1 MRIVVVGAGKFGYS
15 VANLLSKGQFDV
27 VVVESDE
34 NRRNIVKNTLDVLT
48 ILGNGCS
55 EEVLSMPE
63 IAQAD
68 VCVACTDSDEVN
80 MIVCFLAKE
89 HGIRYTIAQIRS
101 TDYDSHAQELL
112 HKEMKIDLALNPER
126 ILARELKNILETPAA
141 LAINLFADGKISLF
155 EVKMQPSSAYVD
167 KPLRDIHL
175 PGGIL
180 IAMIFR
186 NGVMIIPHGDDM
198 LKAGDNVYFVGKSE
212 AVSTLRGNFNSQ
224 YKKTERVLIMGAS
237 RTVRFLLPILEELQI
252 FVKIID
258 ADKEKCQQMIPLV
271 SNGMVLCGDGTDFDF
286 LKDEGIADADVV
298 LCLTDNDKLN
308 LLFAM
313 IAKHLGTKKTIV
325 RVARSE
331 YVGLMEEA
339 GVDITLS
346 ARLLS
351 AGEVLK
357 FIRRE
362 VLISLSLLEGAQAEM
377 MELKIPHASPLVGK
391 ALLEADLPRECLV
404 CAMVH
409 DNEAF
414 VPNGNT
420 ILSAGDRV
428 IIFAHSEVVM
438 DIMALFPEDLS
449 RKS

>member
-155 EVKMQPSSAYVD
+155 EVKMLPSSAYVD
-167 KPLRDIHL
+167 KPLREIHL

-224 YKKTERVLIMGAS
+224 YKKTERVLILGAS
-237 RTVRFLLPILEELQI
+237 RTVRFLLPILEELNI

-258 ADKEKCQQMIPLV
+258 TDKEKCQQMIPLV
-271 SNGMVLCGDGTDFDF
+271 NNGMVLCGDGTDFDF
-286 LKDEGIADADVV
+286 LKDEGISDADVV

-331 YVGLMEEA
+331 YVGLMGEA

-346 ARLLS
+346 ARILS

-377 MELKIPHASPLVGK
+377 MELKIPHVSPLVGK

-420 ILSAGDRV
+420 ILSAGDRM
-428 IIFAHSEVVM
+428 IIFAHSKVVM
-438 DIMALFPEDLS
+438 DIMALFPEEFS
-449 RKS
+449 R

>member
-155 EVKMQPSSAYVD
+155 EVKMLPSSAYVD
-167 KPLRDIHL
+167 KPLREIHL

-224 YKKTERVLIMGAS
+224 YKKTERVLILGAS
-237 RTVRFLLPILEELQI
+237 RTVRFLLPILEELNI

-258 ADKEKCQQMIPLV
+258 TDKEKCQQMIPLV
-271 SNGMVLCGDGTDFDF
+271 NNGMVLCGDGTDFDF
-286 LKDEGIADADVV
+286 LKDEGISDADVV

-331 YVGLMEEA
+331 YVGLMGEA

-377 MELKIPHASPLVGK
+377 MELKIPHVSPLVGK

-420 ILSAGDRV
+420 ILSAGDRM
-428 IIFAHSEVVM
+428 IIFAHSKVVM
-438 DIMALFPEDLS
+438 DIMALFPEEFS
-449 RKS
+449 R

>member
-55 EEVLSMPE
+55 EGVLNMPE
-63 IAQAD
+63 VRQAD

-80 MIVCFLAKE
+80 MIGCFLAKA
-89 HGIRYTIAQIRS
+89 HGIKYTVAQIRS
-101 TDYDSHAQELL
+101 TDYDTHAQELL

-126 ILARELKNILETPAA
+126 ILANEIRNILETPAA

-155 EVKMQPSSAYVD
+155 EVKITADSDYVNAS
-167 KPLRDIHL
+167 LRDIHL
-175 PGGIL
+175 PTGIL

-186 NGVMIIPHGDDM
+186 SGTMIIPHGGDM
-198 LKAGDNVYFVGKSE
+198 LKPGDNVYFVGKSD
-212 AVSTLRGNFNSQ
+212 AVSALRGNFNSK
-224 YKKTERVLIMGAS
+224 YKKTERVLIIGAS
-237 RTVRFLLPILEELQI
+237 RTAKFLLPILEALNI

-258 ADKEKCQQMIPLV
+258 INKEKCQQMIPLV
-271 SNGMVLCGDGTDFDF
+271 NNGMVLCGDGTDFNF
-286 LKDEGIADADVV
+286 LEDEGIADADVV
-298 LCLTDNDKLN
+298 LCLTDNDKMN

-313 IAKHLGTKKTIV
+313 IAKHLGARKTIT
-325 RVARSE
+325 RVARGE

-377 MELKIPHASPLVGK
+377 MELKLPAGSPLVGK

-420 ILSAGDRV
+420 ILAEGDRV
-428 IIFAHSEVVM
+428 IIFAQSEAVM
-438 DIMALFPEDLS
+438 DIMALFPV
-449 RKS
+449 